1 MNEKVEFSVEV
12 DEDLY
17 NQVKEMY
24 APQGITP
31 EQLVEQFIWFCA
43 APETQEQA
51 KGLLL
56 KWKQEYEKNK

>member
-1 MNEKVEFSVEV
+1 MNEMIEFNVEV

-31 EQLVEQFIWFCA
+31 EQLVEQFIRFCA

-51 KGLLL
+51 KDLLL